1 MRELTSIQEKIL
13 DKALYL
19 IGKKASFNIPIRAIA
34 KEANVNVSAIN
45 YYFRTKED
53 MMRYVKEFYLDN
65 TVAAYSALDN
75 EEYSDEEKIT
85 IVANEIMEY
94 TIKYPGVLIILR
106 EAIKNKDSD
115 EMDAKIVNVTEKL
128 NKKLCD
134 TLSKVLDTD
143 NINSLYGNM
152 VFLSSIIYPIM
163 NMEINKFNEEIVYN
177 KEERIKYITYII
189 DRLKS
194 DKSGV

>member
-19 IGKKASFNIPIRAIA
+19 IGKKSSFNIPIRAIA

-45 YYFRTKED
+45 YYFRTKEE
-53 MMRYVKEFYLDN
+53 MMKYVKEFYMDN
-65 TVAAYSALDN
+65 TVAAYAALDN

-106 EAIKNKDSD
+106 EAIKNKDYD
-115 EMDAKIVNVTEKL
+115 EMDARIVNITERL
-128 NKKLCD
+128 NKKLYD
-134 TLSKVLDTD
+134 TLSKVLNNDEP
-143 NINSLYGNM
+143 NCQYGNM

-163 NMEINKFNEEIVYN
+163 NMEINSFNENIIN
-177 KEERIKYITYII
+177 SKEERIKYISYII
-189 DRLKS
+189 NRLKS
-194 DKSGV
+194 DK

>member
-19 IGKKASFNIPIRAIA
+19 IGKNASFNVPIRAIA

-45 YYFRTKED
+45 YYFHTKEE

-106 EAIKNKDSD
+106 EAIKNKNSD
-115 EMDAKIVNVTEKL
+115 EMDAKIVDVTEKL
-128 NKKLCD
+128 NEKLYEI
-134 TLSKVLDTD
+134 LSRVLDTST
-143 NINSLYGNM
+143 ISSQYGNM
-152 VFLSSIIYPIM
+152 VFLSSIIYPII
-163 NMEINKFNEEIVYN
+163 NMEINNFNENIIYN
-177 KEERIKYITYII
+177 KEDRIKYINYII
-189 DRLKS
+189 NRLKAN
-194 DKSGV
+194 K

>member
-19 IGKKASFNIPIRAIA
+19 IGKNASFNVPIRAIA

-45 YYFRTKED
+45 YYFRTKEE
-53 MMRYVKEFYLDN
+53 MMKYVKEFYLDN
-65 TVAAYSALDN
+65 TIAAYSALDN
-75 EEYSDEEKIT
+75 EEYNDEEKVI

-106 EAIKNKDSD
+106 EAIKNKKSNELD
-115 EMDAKIVNVTEKL
+115 EEIVNVTEKL
-128 NKKLCD
+128 NEKLYE
-134 TLSKVLDTD
+134 TLSKVLNT
-143 NINSLYGNM
+143 NTSNHEYNNM
-152 VFLSSIIYPIM
+152 VFLSSIIYPI
-163 NMEINKFNEEIVYN
+163 INIDINNFNKNIIHN

-189 DRLKS
+189 NRLKS
-194 DKSGV
+194 NN